1 MCTIM
6 QTCVYVFIELG
17 PARVDALDQV
27 IAFFHPS
34 TRGVLVRVDDPP
46 AAEISWKISVAC
58 QITLL
63 PPWLITSK
71 GAAAALLVPRNAD
84 SMGPICSPDHIYA
97 IGGDMY
103 IVPTTL

>member
-1 MCTIM
+1 M
-6 QTCVYVFIELG
+6 YVFIELG
-17 PARVDALDQV
+17 PVARQDELDQV

-46 AAEISWKISVAC
+46 VAEISWKISVAC

-71 GAAAALLVPRNAD
+71 GPRPLFWFHGTLIPWGRYVALIIF
-84 SMGPICSPDHIYA
+84 MQ
-97 IGGDMY
+97 
-103 IVPTTL
+103 